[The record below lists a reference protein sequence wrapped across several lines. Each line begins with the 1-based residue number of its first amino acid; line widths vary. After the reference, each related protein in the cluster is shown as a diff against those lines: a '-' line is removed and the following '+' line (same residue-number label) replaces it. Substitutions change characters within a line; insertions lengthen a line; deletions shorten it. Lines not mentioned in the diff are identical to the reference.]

1 MKSQL
6 TGLFFYERSV
16 QYYETDVMGVVHHS
30 NYLRLFEEARVE
42 WIRHQGLAEFHFPNQ
57 DCHWAVLD
65 TRTRHLLSATFGDV
79 LQTFVRAKR
88 QGLKIIFQYATFSK
102 NSDKPIALG
111 ETILVPVSG
120 EKKVIRLPKGVIDV
134 LERQKWTETWL

>member
-1 MKSQL
+1 
-6 TGLFFYERSV
+6 
-16 QYYETDVMGVVHHS
+16 MGVVHHS

-42 WIRHQGLAEFHFPNQ
+42 WIRSQGLADLHFPAL
-57 DCHWAVLD
+57 DCHWAVLE
-65 TRTRHLLSATFGDV
+65 TRSRHLQSATFGDV
-79 LQTFVRAKR
+79 LQTYVQARR

-102 NSDKPIALG
+102 NSENPLALG

-120 EKKVIRLPKGVIDV
+120 DKKVMRLPKSVIDV